1 VALFQGNNGALV
13 RRLDTNPV
21 YAAEAWE
28 LGQYALVQIPTAD
41 GCMLDGNVLYP
52 PDFDPQQR
60 YPVWVQVYG
69 GPHAPRIR
77 NAFISRERD
86 QLLANWGLIVFCVDP
101 RSASSKGAI
110 STWTAYRRLG
120 VVECADLVTALEWL
134 TTHPWVDGERLG
146 MQGHSYG
153 GFLTAYMMTHTRLLR
168 AGVAGAPVTDW
179 RLYDTIYTER
189 YMDTPQRN
197 PAGYDKTSVLQAA
210 ANLHG
215 RLLIVHGVLDNNVHM
230 QHTMRLIDALQQA
243 NKQNFE
249 IMVYP
254 RHRHG
259 LDSQHARDLVLNFI
273 RRELLG
279 LGPVGA
285 EEVRHSRVGTVADGK

>member
-1 VALFQGNNGALV
+1 
-13 RRLDTNPV
+13 
-21 YAAEAWE
+21 
-28 LGQYALVQIPTAD
+28 
-41 GCMLDGNVLYP
+41 
-52 PDFDPQQR
+52 
-60 YPVWVQVYG
+60 
-69 GPHAPRIR
+69 
-77 NAFISRERD
+77 
-86 QLLANWGLIVFCVDP
+86 
-101 RSASSKGAI
+101 
-110 STWTAYRRLG
+110 
-120 VVECADLVTALEWL
+120 
-134 TTHPWVDGERLG
+134 
-146 MQGHSYG
+146 
-153 GFLTAYMMTHTRLLR
+153 
-168 AGVAGAPVTDW
+168 
-179 RLYDTIYTER
+179 
-189 YMDTPQRN
+189 MDTPQRN